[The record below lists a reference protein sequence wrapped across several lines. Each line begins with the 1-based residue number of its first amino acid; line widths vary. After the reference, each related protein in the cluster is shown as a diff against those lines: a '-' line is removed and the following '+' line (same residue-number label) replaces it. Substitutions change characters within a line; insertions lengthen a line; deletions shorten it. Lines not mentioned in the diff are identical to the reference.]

1 MCYKKQ
7 KEKTSK
13 AGSSMSSG
21 KKTQDSTVSSQTSS
35 SQLNPQNFHVVQLR
49 DTDQRQNLYRNIEI
63 NQGGQRT
70 LFDKEYH
77 PIASVKGDTD
87 TEVHFSQE
95 GVRHITNDTL
105 RQIAAKQNGI
115 LRSSDILSYLYSVAK
130 KAEQNPNS
138 IVKSTVYNYTWND
151 HVKNYSLLNKLCD
164 EMEKVF
170 HDFEKGKICTEE
182 MQIFIEKV
190 ILEYN
195 DMILDYAGPDFL
207 SEAIYLISN
216 IRKIKEF
223 SEEDQGKISKQ
234 FENCFLEISRRHKEM
249 QEELSFCE
257 KQKNKQEKAMY
268 MYGDDCSGFSWRY
281 HQFFKKAESDKAE
294 GNYDSSTGYSYHYFI
309 WLTDQVSDLNGGV
322 TVETCAG
329 KGGQIRAVF
338 SIRTSVPHMENPDK
352 IQQEKMKVKETD
364 IKTIKAGK
372 DRVRNY
378 EQQFNVNKLNLHF
391 QAFKN
396 YISKAQRNEKGKVLI
411 TKEYSKNVN
420 FVEMNRIYQLV
431 SGKIVSEE
439 EKEIFIKRYQEDQN
453 FKNLIDLI
461 KNYIEEKICLDQH
474 KNILFSF

>member
-1 MCYKKQ
+1 MCYKKE

-21 KKTQDSTVSSQTSS
+21 KKTQDSTVSSQISS
-35 SQLNPQNFHVVQLR
+35 SQLNPQNFHAVQLR

-95 GVRHITNDTL
+95 GVRYIANDTL

-138 IVKSTVYNYTWND
+138 IAKSTVSNYTWNA
-151 HVKNYSLLNKLCD
+151 HVRNYSLLNKLCD

-170 HDFEKGKICTEE
+170 HDFQNEKICTEE
-182 MQIFIEKV
+182 MQIFIEKI
-190 ILEYN
+190 ILECN
-195 DMILDYAGPDFL
+195 DIILDYAGPDFL

-216 IRKIKEF
+216 IRKYKAF

-234 FENCFLEISRRHKEM
+234 FENCFVEISRRHKEM
-249 QEELSFCE
+249 QEELIFCE
-257 KQKNKQEKAMY
+257 KQKKEQGNAMY
-268 MYGDDCSGFSWRY
+268 MYGDDCRGFSWRY
-281 HQFFKKAESDKAE
+281 HQFFKKEESDKTE
-294 GNYDSSTGYSYHYFI
+294 GNYDASTGYSYHYFI

-338 SIRTSVPHMENPDK
+338 SIRTSVPYMKNPDE
-352 IQQEKMKVKETD
+352 IQKEKMKVKEMD
-364 IKTIKAGK
+364 IQTIKAGK
-372 DRVRNY
+372 ERVRNY

-396 YISKAQRNEKGKVLI
+396 YISKAERNEKGKVLI
-411 TKEYSKNVN
+411 TKEYSQNVN
-420 FVEMNRIYQLV
+420 F
-431 SGKIVSEE
+431 
-439 EKEIFIKRYQEDQN
+439 KEIFNIYKLASGQINSGDEKVFFDARYRKD
-453 FKNLIDLI
+453 KNLKKFIGVI
-461 KNYIEEKICLDQH
+461 KTYITKNCLDEN
-474 KNILFSF
+474 KRFYFL